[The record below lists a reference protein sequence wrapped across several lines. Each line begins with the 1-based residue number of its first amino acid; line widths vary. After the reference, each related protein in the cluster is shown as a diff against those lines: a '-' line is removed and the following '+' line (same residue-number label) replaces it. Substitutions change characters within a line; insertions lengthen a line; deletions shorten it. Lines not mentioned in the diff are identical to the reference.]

1 MEKLIYVLWKSDALD
16 PEGFKREM
24 LARVVPQLYDLG
36 ARRVSANIA
45 DEHSANAAHL
55 RITHLDETPSATV
68 SFWLATHLDRAPLE
82 RALAEATKR
91 AAGYLVLESVPIVN
105 TKHPPGEDERIAAL
119 CTVALLEKPAGMDY
133 EAWREQWQG
142 HHTKVAIETQSTF
155 LYIQNVVVRALTPG
169 APPWTAIVEEC
180 FPPAA
185 ATDPMVFY
193 AAGGS
198 QEKLA
203 ENQRRMID
211 SCRKFIDFAT
221 LELHPMTA
229 YVLKGA
235 ARRQRRTGS

>member
-1 MEKLIYVLWKSDALD
+1 MEKLVYVLWKSDELD
-16 PEGFKREM
+16 AEGFKREM
-24 LARVVPQLYDLG
+24 LARVVPQLHDLG
-36 ARRVSANIA
+36 ARHVSTNIA
-45 DEHSANAAHL
+45 DARSAYAAHL
-55 RITHLDETPSATV
+55 RITQLDETPSATV

-91 AAGYLVLESVPIVN
+91 VAGYLVLESMPIVN
-105 TKHPPGEDERIAAL
+105 TKHPPGEDERLSAL
-119 CTVALLEKPAGMDY
+119 CTVALLEKPANMEYD
-133 EAWREQWQG
+133 AWREQWQG

-155 LYIQNVVVRALTPG
+155 LYIQNVVVRALTPA

-180 FPPAA
+180 FPPEA

-198 QEKLA
+198 QERLA

-221 LELHPMTA
+221 LELHPMSA
-229 YVLKGA
+229 YVLKAPRRA
-235 ARRQRRTGS
+235 ASDE